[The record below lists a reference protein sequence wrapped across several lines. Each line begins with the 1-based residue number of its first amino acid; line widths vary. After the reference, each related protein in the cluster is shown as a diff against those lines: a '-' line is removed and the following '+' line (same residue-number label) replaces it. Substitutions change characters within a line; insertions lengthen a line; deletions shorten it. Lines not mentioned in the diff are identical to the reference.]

1 MFKEMLQMLN
11 NLQVVRN
18 KPCQSVCIK
27 YFHVGED
34 KFKKIK
40 VGDNNCA

>member
-18 KPCQSVCIK
+18 KLCQSVCIK

-34 KFKKIK
+34 KLKKIK